1 MLRRLFIPAVCLS
14 LFVAEPAHAQH
25 ARTLAGPNQVYVLID
40 GPPGAILEQQ
50 NPTGDRFVSMC
61 LAPCDRPYSIGRTY
75 RIAGNDV
82 RASEPFVLQ
91 GKPGSTV
98 TVHYSEAKH
107 ATGVVLTEVGV
118 LVTIVGGLTLFGG
131 VFGSCSESGG
141 EDACTTYR
149 WLTYTGGALAIVG
162 VTAIVSGIV
171 LMVQGSSASVEQK
184 VARGFSFPFSAPLA
198 QNPSFSARFR
208 IEGESPKP
216 ALQAVPTTP
225 ILSFSF

>member
-1 MLRRLFIPAVCLS
+1 MLRRLYVPAVCLS
-14 LFVAEPAHAQH
+14 LFSSEPAHAQR
-25 ARTLAGPNQVYVLID
+25 AGTLAGPNQVYVLID

-50 NPTGDRFVSMC
+50 DHDRFVPMC
-61 LAPCDRPYSIGRTY
+61 VAPCDRPYSVGRTY

-82 RASEPFVLQ
+82 RASEAFVLE

-98 TVHYSEAKH
+98 TVHYSQAKH
-107 ATGVVLTEVGV
+107 SAGVALTEVGA
-118 LVTIVGGLTLFGG
+118 LVTILGGLTLFGG

-149 WLTYTGGALAIVG
+149 WLTYTGGALAVVG
-162 VTAIVSGIV
+162 VTTIVSGIV
-171 LMVQGSSASVEQK
+171 LMVQGSSASVKQK
-184 VARGFSFPFSAPLA
+184 VAQISP
-198 QNPSFSARFR
+198 FSARFR
-208 IEGESPKP
+208 IDAESSKP